1 MATFREVCR
10 HGPVVLL
17 DAAAAQVQAGVITP
31 TGEARWSAPPGE
43 SGVAVFQ
50 ALEELGVNPATV
62 GGWIFCEGPGSIL
75 GIRTVAMALRSW
87 LLLHPAPVHRFASLA
102 VVAHALGDPSA
113 GIIADARRETWHH
126 LRLGEPLRRLPTREL
141 QPPLFLPATFRT
153 WSALPPGVQS
163 TPYEWSRLLPRV
175 WDADLLHPAPEPDA
189 FLHEDPSY
197 VTWTPRI
204 HQAPGP
210 GA

>member
-1 MATFREVCR
+1 MATFREVCQA
-10 HGPVVLL
+10 GPIVLL
-17 DAAAAQVQAGVITP
+17 DAAAAQVQVGLIEP
-31 TGEARWSAPPGE
+31 SGEARWATPPGE

-50 ALEELGVNPATV
+50 ALEELGVKPSKV
-62 GGWIFCEGPGSIL
+62 LGWIYCEGPGSIL

-87 LLLHPAPVHRFASLA
+87 TLLHPVPVHRYASLA
-102 VVAHALGDPSA
+102 VVAHALGDPAA

-126 LRLGEPLRRLPTREL
+126 LRLWEPLRRLPTREL

-153 WSALPPGVQS
+153 WSALPAGVQV
-163 TPYEWSRLLPRV
+163 TPYSWPSLLPRV
-175 WDADLLHPAPEPDA
+175 WDADLLRPAPAPDA

-204 HQAPGP
+204 HQAPAT

>member
-1 MATFREVCR
+1 MATFREVCLN
-10 HGPVVLL
+10 GPVVLL
-17 DAAAAQVQAGVITP
+17 DAAAAQVQAGLITP
-31 TGEARWSAPPGE
+31 TGEARWSVPPGE

-50 ALEELGVNPATV
+50 ALEELGINPAAV
-62 GGWIFCEGPGSIL
+62 GGWIYCEGPGSIL

-87 LLLHPAPVHRFASLA
+87 TLLHPAPVHRYASLA
-102 VVAHALGDPSA
+102 VVAHALGDPAA

-141 QPPLFLPATFRT
+141 HGPLFLPTNFRT
-153 WSALPPGVQS
+153 WSTPPAGVQA
-163 TPYEWSRLLPRV
+163 TPYDWRSLLPRV
-175 WDADLLHPAPEPDA
+175 WDADLLRPAPEPDA

-204 HQAPGP
+204 HQAPAA

>member
-10 HGPVVLL
+10 AGPVVLL
-17 DAAAAQVQAGVITP
+17 DAAATQVQAGLIAP
-31 TGEARWSAPPGE
+31 TGAARWAAPPGE

-50 ALEELGVNPATV
+50 ALTELGVDPAAV
-62 GGWIFCEGPGSIL
+62 RGWIFCEGPGSIL

-87 LLLHPAPVHRFASLA
+87 TLLHPAPVHRYASLA
-102 VVAHALGDPSA
+102 VVAHALGDPAA

-126 LRLGEPLRRLPTREL
+126 LRLGEPLSRLPTQQL

-153 WSALPPGVQS
+153 WSTPPTGVQL
-163 TPYEWSRLLPRV
+163 TPYDWPQLLPRV
-175 WDADLLHPAPEPDA
+175 WDADLLRPAPEPDA

-204 HQAPGP
+204 HQAPAA